1 MREILGKN
9 LVTETKLENIKTNL
23 GSMTDEG
30 KRNAFKTIKYPK
42 EQGSEAIALDCI
54 GYSTIGIANDPEKA
68 IRTPVLYAVIAA
80 GLFTWY
86 FTRGVNMIAINE
98 ETVKNAALGGALL
111 GGGGGGNPKE
121 GEKLGELSLAVGTP
135 TLIDLDELRDDAI
148 LVTVSAVGAPAAKEQ
163 HLKPM
168 HYVKAIQLIEKAGVK
183 VEGLIT
189 CENGGLATLN
199 GWFQSAMLG
208 IPVVDAPCN
217 GRAHPTGSMGSMGLH
232 KSKSYVS
239 MQAAVGGDRNEGRYL
254 EIYIV
259 TNIIEA
265 SRIIRQTAISA
276 GGLVGVARNPVTV
289 KYARENSAVGGIS
302 QAIELGR
309 IMREAKEKNPKCM
322 IERAVEF
329 LRGRK
334 LMEGKIQNVKLKT
347 IGGFD
352 IGNAT
357 VRDEKELYE
366 LTFWNEYMCLEKEGQ
381 RIGTFP
387 DLIATIDLETGAP
400 LPTAEVKE
408 GQSVAILH
416 IPRQELKLGS
426 GMKDP
431 EIFKQI
437 EEITNKQIIK
447 YSFSGGN

>member
-1 MREILGKN
+1 
-9 LVTETKLENIKTNL
+9 
-23 GSMTDEG
+23 
-30 KRNAFKTIKYPK
+30 
-42 EQGSEAIALDCI
+42 
-54 GYSTIGIANDPEKA
+54 
-68 IRTPVLYAVIAA
+68 
-80 GLFTWY
+80 
-86 FTRGVNMIAINE
+86 
-98 ETVKNAALGGALL
+98 
-111 GGGGGGNPKE
+111 
-121 GEKLGELSLAVGTP
+121 
-135 TLIDLDELRDDAI
+135 
-148 LVTVSAVGAPAAKEQ
+148 
-163 HLKPM
+163 
-168 HYVKAIQLIEKAGVK
+168 
-183 VEGLIT
+183 
-189 CENGGLATLN
+189 
-199 GWFQSAMLG
+199 
-208 IPVVDAPCN
+208 
-217 GRAHPTGSMGSMGLH
+217 
-232 KSKSYVS
+232 
-239 MQAAVGGDRNEGRYL
+239 
-254 EIYIV
+254 
-259 TNIIEA
+259 
-265 SRIIRQTAISA
+265 
-276 GGLVGVARNPVTV
+276 
-289 KYARENSAVGGIS
+289 
-302 QAIELGR
+302 
-309 IMREAKEKNPKCM
+309 MREAKEKNPKCM